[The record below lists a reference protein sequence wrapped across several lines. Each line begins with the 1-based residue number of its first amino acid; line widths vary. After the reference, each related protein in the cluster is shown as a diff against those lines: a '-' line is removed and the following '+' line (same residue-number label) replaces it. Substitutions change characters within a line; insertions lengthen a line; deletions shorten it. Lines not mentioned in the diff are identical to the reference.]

1 MFSGSAVPFD
11 SKETK
16 FGSSVQKSSS
26 SASKNTDVILVPR
39 LTWKYV
45 STAIFDGVDIPEV
58 LGCHLL
64 RPFLFILLF

>member
-1 MFSGSAVPFD
+1 M
-11 SKETK
+11 
-16 FGSSVQKSSS
+16 QKSSS

-45 STAIFDGVDIPEV
+45 STAIFDEVDIPEV